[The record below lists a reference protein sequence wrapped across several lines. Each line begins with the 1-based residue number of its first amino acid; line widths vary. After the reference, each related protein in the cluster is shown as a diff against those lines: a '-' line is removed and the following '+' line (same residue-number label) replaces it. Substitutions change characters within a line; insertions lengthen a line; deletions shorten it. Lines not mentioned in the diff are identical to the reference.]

1 MISTREAREET
12 YKKIESNMENEL
24 ILVEKKIKEAMNNG
38 DKTYST
44 YYDGVLSQE
53 TIARLRVLGYKVE
66 YGSQYNESYY
76 MISW

>member
-1 MISTREAREET
+1 MISAREAREET

-38 DKTYST
+38 DKTYSIC
-44 YYDGVLSQE
+44 YDGTLQQE

>member
-1 MISTREAREET
+1 MISAREAREET

-44 YYDGVLSQE
+44 CYDGVL
-53 TIARLRVLGYKVE
+53 
-66 YGSQYNESYY
+66 
-76 MISW
+76 

>member
-1 MISTREAREET
+1 MISAREAREET
-12 YKKIESNMENEL
+12 YKKIENNMENEL

-38 DKTYST
+38 NKAYST
-44 YYDGVLSQE
+44 CYNGALSQE
-53 TIARLRVLGYKVE
+53 TIARLQVLGYKVE

>member
-1 MISTREAREET
+1 MISAREAREET
-12 YKKIESNMENEL
+12 YKKIENNMENEL

-44 YYDGVLSQE
+44 CYDGVLSQE